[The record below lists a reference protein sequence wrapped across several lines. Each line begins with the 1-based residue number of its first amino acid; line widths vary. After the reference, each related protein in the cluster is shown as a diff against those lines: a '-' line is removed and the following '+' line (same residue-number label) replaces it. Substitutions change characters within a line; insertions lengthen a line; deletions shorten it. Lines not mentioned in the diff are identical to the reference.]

1 MWKNGRSTRW
11 NSQPEHPLIKFYTWK
26 KVKKLKTWTQDTPS
40 TSFTTLLSF
49 IGLCW
54 LLNHAPAPA
63 GSVSSVHCY
72 SALFTTYFVSRCSTE
87 NRCLLVLPAE
97 GIQMPKYISRCLTR
111 ISNARGYNFRWVPA
125 LKNLIC
131 YYKGECFVPWWM
143 PVTSSVSAD
152 GNLPSC
158 PKADM
163 MYFDRGR

>member
-1 MWKNGRSTRW
+1 MWKNRRSTRW

-72 SALFTTYFVSRCSTE
+72 SALFTTHFVSRCSTE

-111 ISNARGYNFRWVPA
+111 ISNAHGYSCRWVPA
-125 LKNLIC
+125 LKNLWYATIR
-131 YYKGECFVPWWM
+131 E
-143 PVTSSVSAD
+143 SVLCLGGCLSQA
-152 GNLPSC
+152 
-158 PKADM
+158 
-163 MYFDRGR
+163 